1 MTDARDGSSVAARP
15 HEIRQHLGGPVY
27 RKLFDAVRRRLEEA
41 GASARTVTVRGLD
54 EAERRA
60 IADLL
65 GWKTLPADP
74 VRLAVARLD
83 HALRESR
90 LAAGLDEV
98 VEALG
103 GPLVDRR
110 AHREAARAGEEAMW
124 RRMAGHP
131 VVLARPELS
140 RWLDELRALGLLAR
154 GAQRTGMPRDTLV
167 DLALQVIELLPAGG
181 VLLAVLAADVTGDAH
196 ALDPGQPLAGLVLRA
211 AQHLAGW
218 TALPADAAAR
228 RRLWAEV
235 GVLCDPLSA
244 QVLVLGLRPAGDD
257 RLAQHL
263 RAWADAGEPRRLTLR
278 ELTGSTLRLDI
289 GAEVFVCENPGV
301 VAAAADRLGS
311 DCAPL
316 VCVEGIPSTAALELL
331 HQLRRHGAQ
340 VRFHADFDWTGV
352 RIGNLLTEQHRAAP
366 WRFDAPA
373 YRSAC
378 AELVESMPLTGAA
391 VEATW
396 DRELRAAMEASAR
409 TIFEEQLIDILIS
422 DLTHSA
428 RA

>member
-1 MTDARDGSSVAARP
+1 MIDERDEGGVAARQ
-15 HEIRQHLGGPVY
+15 HEIRKHLGGPAY
-27 RKLFDAVRRRLEEA
+27 GRLFEAVRWRLEEA
-41 GASARTVTVRGLD
+41 GESARRVTVRDLD
-54 EAERRA
+54 EPERQA

-65 GWKTLPADP
+65 GWQTLPADP
-74 VRLAVARLD
+74 VRIDLIRLD

-90 LAAGLDEV
+90 LAASLGEV

-110 AHREAARAGEEAMW
+110 AHREAARAGEEARW
-124 RRMAGHP
+124 RRVAGHP
-131 VVLARPELS
+131 VVIARPELL
-140 RWLDELRALGLLAR
+140 RWLDELRALGLLTR
-154 GAQRTGMPRDTLV
+154 GAQRTGWQPDTLI
-167 DLALQVIELLPAGG
+167 DLALQVIERLPAGG
-181 VLLAVLAADVTGDAH
+181 ILLAVLAADVTGDAH

-211 AQHLAGW
+211 VQHLAGW
-218 TALPADAAAR
+218 TALPASAAAR

-257 RLAQHL
+257 RLAHHM
-263 RAWADAGEPRRLTLR
+263 RTWADAGEPRRLTLR
-278 ELTGSTLRLDI
+278 ELNGRTLRLHQ
-289 GAEVFVCENPGV
+289 GTEVFVCENPGV
-301 VAAAADRLGS
+301 VAAAADRLGH

-331 HQLRRHGAQ
+331 HQLRRHDAQ

-352 RIGNLLTEQHRAAP
+352 RIGNLLAEQHKATP
-366 WRFDAPA
+366 WRFDARA

-378 AELVESMPLTGAA
+378 TGLVESMPLSGAA

-396 DRELRAAMEASAR
+396 DPELRPAMEAGGR
-409 TIFEEQLIDILIS
+409 IVFEEQLLDILLS
-422 DLTHSA
+422 DLAGGA